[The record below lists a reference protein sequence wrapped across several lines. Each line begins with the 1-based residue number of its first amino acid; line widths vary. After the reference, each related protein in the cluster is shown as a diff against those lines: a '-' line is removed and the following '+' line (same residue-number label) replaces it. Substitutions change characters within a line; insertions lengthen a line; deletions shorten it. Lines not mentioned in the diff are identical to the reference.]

1 MADTKDEGL
10 KNGNGDKVEEFKIT
24 VTAKDSKGVVLGTG
38 TCAAFS
44 KNVAGF
50 QKAAKKLGEPICVD
64 LINRQL
70 KTDARNDLARVKS
83 VAAQVKTLEK
93 TDAAFAAEVKALRNK
108 WGING

>member
-1 MADTKDEGL
+1 MADTKNEGL
-10 KNGNGDKVEEFKIT
+10 KNGNGDKVSEFKIT

-38 TCAAFS
+38 SCAAFS
-44 KNVAGF
+44 KNEAGYM
-50 QKAAKKLGEPICVD
+50 KAAKKFGFAGCVD
-64 LINRQL
+64 RINRQE
-70 KTDARNDLARVKS
+70 KTDARNNLARVKS